1 MAPFYNSSFCNSDG
15 PFLFVGQIK
24 TETYLLP
31 DESKKS
37 FKNPTENIFKIEFG
51 YIDKL
56 WCLLP
61 VKVSIF
67 G

>member
-31 DESKKS
+31 DESK
-37 FKNPTENIFKIEFG
+37 NHLKIQQKTYLKYEFG

>member
-15 PFLFVGQIK
+15 PYLFVGQTK

-37 FKNPTENIFKIEFG
+37 FKNPTENIFKI
-51 YIDKL
+51 
-56 WCLLP
+56 
-61 VKVSIF
+61 
-67 G
+67 

>member
-1 MAPFYNSSFCNSDG
+1 MAPFYNSFFATLTVHFYSLGRQKQKHICCPMNQKNHSKI
-15 PFLFVGQIK
+15 QQK
-24 TETYLLP
+24 TYL
-31 DESKKS
+31 KY
-37 FKNPTENIFKIEFG
+37 EFG